1 MATLLD
7 LRRLVAPLATAH
19 RYEAQLSPL
28 PKIPTLLQADTK
40 HDRLDCFQVDPLTD
54 FMTGI
59 ETLLFYGSLKGLPKD
74 QIPHAAQSLI
84 QRVSCLPF

>member
-1 MATLLD
+1 M
-7 LRRLVAPLATAH
+7 
-19 RYEAQLSPL
+19 
-28 PKIPTLLQADTK
+28 
-40 HDRLDCFQVDPLTD
+40 DPLTD

-84 QRVSCLPF
+84 QRVSRRSILLVCQTSYITRAKLLNHASITGGSAEVCPQALRVLLRWQ